1 MQMIPSS
8 LGFLAPKSGKVW
20 YMFQIQNDTI
30 VLNLFGPVI
39 WIGGFA
45 KFDMCIIYVQNAKWN
60 PAPAPWDFQPHKFEV
75 DIHATSLRSES
86 HVASQKAH
94 THDMP
99 MSMMGIL
106 KMYVKY
112 IVQCRYLG
120 HKLHIYT
127 TCILFN

>member
-8 LGFLAPKSGKVW
+8 LGFLAPKSGQVW

-60 PAPAPWDFQPHKFEV
+60 PAPAPGPTPWNFQPHKFEV
-75 DIHATSLRSES
+75 ETHATSLRSES

-99 MSMMGIL
+99 MSMMAIF
-106 KMYVKY
+106 KM
-112 IVQCRYLG
+112 
-120 HKLHIYT
+120 
-127 TCILFN
+127 